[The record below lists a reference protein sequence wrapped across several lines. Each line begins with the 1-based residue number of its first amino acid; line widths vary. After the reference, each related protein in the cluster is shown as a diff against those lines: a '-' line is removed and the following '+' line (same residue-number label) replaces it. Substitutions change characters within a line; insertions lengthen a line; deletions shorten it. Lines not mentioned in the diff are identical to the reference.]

1 MTQENEVRYQ
11 RNPDFIFRRIVDE
24 AVLVPIH
31 HDVADMDCIYTL
43 NEVGALIWQRL
54 AEPATEAELRQAIL
68 DEFEAEPETVAADLG
83 RFIEGMMAV
92 DAVRRV

>member
-1 MTQENEVRYQ
+1 MAQENEVRYE
-11 RNPDFIFRRIVDE
+11 RNPDFIYRRIVDE

-54 AEPATEAELRQAIL
+54 SAPATEAELQQAIL

-83 RFIEGMMAV
+83 RFLEGMLAAS
-92 DAVRRV
+92 AVRRA